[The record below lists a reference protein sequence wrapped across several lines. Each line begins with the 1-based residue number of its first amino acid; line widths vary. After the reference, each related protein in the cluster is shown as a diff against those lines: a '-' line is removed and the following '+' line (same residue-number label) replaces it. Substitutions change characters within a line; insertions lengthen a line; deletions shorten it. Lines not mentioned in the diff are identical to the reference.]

1 MQMTFDQAMKM
12 IEEGAG
18 THFDPV
24 IAKVFVESW
33 DDVKKIADDF
43 SED

>member
-1 MQMTFDQAMKM
+1 MKM

-24 IAKVFVESW
+24 IAKVFIEAA